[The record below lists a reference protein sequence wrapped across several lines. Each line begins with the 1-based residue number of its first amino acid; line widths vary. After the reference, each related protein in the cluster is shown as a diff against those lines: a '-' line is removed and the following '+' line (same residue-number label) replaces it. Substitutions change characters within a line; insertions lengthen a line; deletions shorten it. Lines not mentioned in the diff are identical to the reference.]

1 MPFDTPWH
9 VPEEVYPAAG
19 TSEEK
24 LRFMLNYAVLAPSG
38 HNTQPWSS
46 SDARSRTWGLVLTAG
61 H

>member
-38 HNTQPWSS
+38 HNTQPWSLATP
-46 SDARSRTWGLVLTAG
+46 ARGPGA
-61 H
+61 